1 MAGSF
6 KTWRPWE
13 RNDANE
19 VVYNQPAE
27 VDSSQEEESL
37 DVQPE
42 DQNTDQ
48 EKQTSEAR
56 NLPTASETESEQ
68 YQTKKVWAYSED
80 AQKIILNCHEY
91 F

>member
-1 MAGSF
+1 MEGSF
-6 KTWRPWE
+6 KAWRPWE

-42 DQNTDQ
+42 
-48 EKQTSEAR
+48 EISKKQTSEAR
-56 NLPTASETESEQ
+56 NLPTASGTESKQ

-80 AQKIILNCHEY
+80 AQQLILNCHE
-91 F
+91 